1 MMQVLISSLLALVL
15 FLCGLAIYRLLLSPI
30 AGFPGPK
37 IAALTGWY
45 EFYHDYWCLGTYV
58 FQIEKMHQDYGPI
71 VRINPYELSIHDPA
85 FYSTVYVTGSQRRTE
100 NYSHFA
106 KGIDFDGKGAS
117 REGSQ
122 AKQAGKLAT
131 VHIAAAKEAKT
142 KSEVSGQTSTNHTS
156 LFRHI
161 FSSEIPPSELSVER
175 LTKEAEVLLG
185 AGTVSTGRTLDFIS
199 YYVLADHNIRRRLEE
214 ELIEVMAN
222 YPRVPPKLV
231 ELEKLDYLKAL
242 IKEGLRL
249 AMAELYI
256 VLAVL
261 YRSGGAKLELFETQE
276 SDVTPAHDFLIPLPR
291 LESKGVRVVVGGG

>member
-1 MMQVLISSLLALVL
+1 MSSLVSLIPKPVL
-15 FLCGLAIYRLLLSPI
+15 PWFDSRCQT
-30 AGFPGPK
+30 F
-37 IAALTGWY
+37 
-45 EFYHDYWCLGTYV
+45 
-58 FQIEKMHQDYGPI
+58 
-71 VRINPYELSIHDPA
+71 N
-85 FYSTVYVTGSQRRTE
+85 
-100 NYSHFA
+100 HF
-106 KGIDFDGKGAS
+106 
-117 REGSQ
+117 
-122 AKQAGKLAT
+122 KQLAT

-142 KSEVSGQTSTNHTS
+142 KSDVSGRTSTVHTS
-156 LFRHI
+156 LFCHI

-199 YYVLADHNIRRRLEE
+199 YYVLADRNIRKRLEE
-214 ELIEVMAN
+214 ELDEVMAD
-222 YPRVPPKLV
+222 YPRVTPKLV

-242 IKEGLRL
+242 IKEGLRYGVMHRLPRCSPDHAIQYKTWTIPKGVGSYRNVFFIPDRWLGEVPALMARNLVPFSRGSRQCLGMNL

-291 LESKGVRVVVGGG
+291 LDSKGVRVVLRSEG